1 MNCLPSGFFFFLKN
15 DDRFTLYGGG
25 FGHGVGMSQ
34 TAVKN
39 MANNGMTY
47 EDILKFFYKDIDVVK
62 Y

>member
-1 MNCLPSGFFFFLKN
+1 MFFVIEKN